1 MIQEKNHIILQDIK
15 SIVTQKLSWKKF
27 INKTILIT
35 GGNGFLPSYIVK
47 SLLAANELYKLN
59 IKIICIIR
67 SSKSKKNRLR
77 SLLNIK
83 NLKLIHH
90 NLQSP
95 LPKKFPK
102 SDFIIHSAS
111 QASPKYFKVDPV
123 GTLIPNS
130 IGTYYLLEYA
140 IKCKAEKFLF
150 VSSGEVYGYP
160 LNYNKVVKE
169 NDYGFLDPTILRSC
183 YAESKRMG
191 ETMCISYS
199 KQFKLK
205 TSIVRPFH
213 TYGPGLMLDDGRVF
227 ADFIAN
233 VVEKKD
239 LLIKG
244 LGSEKRCFCY
254 ISDATIGF
262 LRVLINGDDGEAYN
276 IANPDCEIS
285 IKKLAEL
292 ICKIYPKYNLKVK
305 NKILA
310 SKLSYLKSPITR
322 ILTSIEK
329 VKKKGWKPKI
339 SLEEGFKRTI
349 DSFIV

>member
-1 MIQEKNHIILQDIK
+1 MILEKNPIILQDIK
-15 SIVTQKLSWKKF
+15 NIVTQKISWKKF
-27 INKTILIT
+27 ENKTILIT
-35 GGNGFLPSYIVK
+35 GGNGFLASYIIK
-47 SLLAANELYKLN
+47 SLLAANKLHKLN

-67 SSKSKKNRLR
+67 SSKSKKSRLK
-77 SLLNIK
+77 SLLKIK

-90 NLQSP
+90 NLQYP

-140 IKCKAEKFLF
+140 VKCKVERFLF
-150 VSSGEVYGYP
+150 ISSGEVYGDP
-160 LNYNKVVKE
+160 LNSNKPVKE
-169 NDYGFLDPTILRSC
+169 NDYGFLDPTNLRSS
-183 YAESKRMG
+183 YAESKRIG

-233 VVEKKD
+233 VVEQKD

-254 ISDATIGF
+254 ISDVIVGF
-262 LRVLINGDDGEAYN
+262 LKILINGDNAEAYN
-276 IANPDCEIS
+276 IANPDGEIS
-285 IKKLAEL
+285 IKKLAKL
-292 ICKIYPKYNLKVK
+292 ICKIYPKYNLKVR
-305 NKILA
+305 NKISA
-310 SKLSYLKSPITR
+310 SKSSYLKSPITR
-322 ILTSIEK
+322 ILPSIEK
-329 VKKKGWKPKI
+329 IKKKGWKPKI